1 MKTLSMKIFIF
12 FNLVVGASAALFVTH
27 EAQGTTLEKTSGISW
42 EEDLALL
49 NDRISGLK
57 AVQPPPCYV
66 DQKEIPKLRAV
77 KPRTEEELKLLELIV
92 TKTIKATKAKR
103 EAQESMLLDFMITK
117 TSTESRE
124 QNVAKK
130 EIAEAQIVEAK
141 PRTRKN
147 IAVENVPKRRKLLR
161 SLSLS
166 ALNLFSL
173 EKKSAKIQSVV
184 KVSPGYSY
192 VVAPTF
198 PSTSKRG
205 RLASF
210 FRL

>member
-1 MKTLSMKIFIF
+1 MVM
-12 FNLVVGASAALFVTH
+12 
-27 EAQGTTLEKTSGISW
+27 
-42 EEDLALL
+42 
-49 NDRISGLK
+49 
-57 AVQPPPCYV
+57 
-66 DQKEIPKLRAV
+66 
-77 KPRTEEELKLLELIV
+77 
-92 TKTIKATKAKR
+92 KTIKATKAKR
-103 EAQESMLLDFMITK
+103 AAQESMLLDFMIMK
-117 TSTESRE
+117 TLTESKE
-124 QNVAKK
+124 QTMAKK
-130 EIAEAQIVEAK
+130 ETSVEAQIVEAK

-147 IAVENVPKRRKLLR
+147 IAVTNVPKRRTLLR

-173 EKKSAKIQSVV
+173 EKKSVKIQSVV